1 MTESETLQQFEIRM
15 SNFPPELSR
24 AELLCGGWRIGQAD
38 KKVDFI
44 TILFVSTVCSA
55 AAVRGREREPFPS
68 RLNGPRLYLLTISWE
83 GERAHCSE
91 IHGREESWRREIRTF
106 LRQS

>member
-1 MTESETLQQFEIRM
+1 MR
-15 SNFPPELSR
+15 R
-24 AELLCGGWRIGQAD
+24 RRIGQAD

-83 GERAHCSE
+83 GER
-91 IHGREESWRREIRTF
+91 ESALQRNPWERGELEKGDTDIFEAVLIVSR
-106 LRQS
+106 

>member
-1 MTESETLQQFEIRM
+1 MLELITSRTTESETLQQFEIRM
-15 SNFPPELSR
+15 SNFPPEQSR
-24 AELLCGGWRIGQAD
+24 ALAQRRIGQAD

-55 AAVRGREREPFPS
+55 AAVREREPFPS

-83 GERAHCSE
+83 RAHCSK
-91 IHGREESWRREIRTF
+91 IHGRERRVGEGRYGHF
-106 LRQS
+106 

>member
-1 MTESETLQQFEIRM
+1 MLR
-15 SNFPPELSR
+15 R
-24 AELLCGGWRIGQAD
+24 RIGQAD

-83 GERAHCSE
+83 RERERIAAKSMGERRVGE
-91 IHGREESWRREIRTF
+91 GRYGHF
-106 LRQS
+106 